1 MHPPQVVNMRSLLP
15 FLTIFAPAAAFT
27 CLGTPKT
34 VSLQWSLGWKWIS
47 PDGFGRPVV
56 AVNNQWPPPT
66 IDMCKGD
73 RLVLQVTNNLGNE
86 TTSIHFHGLYQIGE
100 NQMDGPAM
108 TTQCPI
114 PPGSVFTYN
123 FTSQAG
129 QQVGTYWWHS
139 HVHGQIADGLRGPLI
154 VHDPSPPFKVTGGEL
169 VMTVADWYHTQSP
182 YLIEYYQSAENA
194 ADGGA
199 EPIPDTGLLNDG
211 QNVSVKVAPGKTYL
225 LHVINTGNFVGTYL
239 KIAGHN
245 LTIVEVDG
253 VYTEPY
259 TVDLLYMTVA
269 QRYGVLLTT
278 HASSSENFLI
288 QAAVDIG
295 ELLTRC
301 PLLLNVSKKAVS
313 NRSHLSP
320 FLDMFDEVPDGYDP
334 SFYGYLVYDSSKSLP
349 AQVPLPDSPAHFDD
363 INLVTSP
370 AYTVDQVATYNHVDL
385 QLVLNMNFSIIN
397 NQTRA
402 TINDVTGIPQ
412 LVPTLYTALSAG
424 SNAWNPLVYGV
435 NSVPFVIKHGQVV
448 EIIINNF
455 DTGGHPWHL
464 HGTTF
469 QVIARN
475 GEGEGYYDGGN
486 LTAPHPNPL
495 RRDTVLI
502 NAGAFVA
509 LRFKANNP
517 GVHLMHCHIEWH
529 VEAGLT
535 ATLIVAP
542 DIMQKTISIPRDH
555 IDACR
560 RQNIPT
566 VGNAAGNSQD
576 FLNLTGAPTTP
587 DPNPVGALVNKTHLG
602 ASAKQLE
609 WWPPHRKH
617 WAPWMPPAPSHN

>member
-1 MHPPQVVNMRSLLP
+1 MRSLLP
-15 FLTIFAPAAAFT
+15 FLSIVASAAAYT

-73 RLVLQVTNNLGNE
+73 RLVLQVINNLGNE
-86 TTSIHFHGLYQIGE
+86 TTSIHFHGLYQKGQ

-108 TTQCPI
+108 ATQCPI
-114 PPGSVFTYN
+114 PPGSIFTYN
-123 FTSQAG
+123 FTTG

-154 VHDPSPPFKVTGGEL
+154 IHDPSPPFTVTGGDL
-169 VMTVADWYHTQSP
+169 VMTVADWYHAQAP
-182 YLIEYYQSAENA
+182 YLVEYYQSGENA
-194 ADGGA
+194 ADGGP
-199 EPIPDTGLLNDG
+199 EPIPDTGLFNDG
-211 QNVSVKVAPGKTYL
+211 QDVSVKVQAGKTYL
-225 LHVINTGNFVGTYL
+225 LHVINPGNFVGTYL

-278 HASSSENFLI
+278 QASSSENFLI
-288 QAAVDIG
+288 QAAVDM
-295 ELLTRC
+295 
-301 PLLLNVSKKAVS
+301 N
-313 NRSHLSP
+313 
-320 FLDMFDEVPDGYDP
+320 MFDEVPEGYDP
-334 SFYGYLVYDSSKSLP
+334 NFYGYLVYDSSKPLP
-349 AQVPLPDSPAHFDD
+349 AKVPLPDNPAYFDD
-363 INLVTSP
+363 LDLVTST
-370 AYTVDQVATYNHVDL
+370 AYAADQVAAYDNVDL
-385 QLVLNMNFSIIN
+385 QLILNTNFSIVN

-402 TINDVTGIPQ
+402 TINDVTGISQ

-424 SNAWNPLVYGV
+424 ADAWNPLVYGV
-435 NSVPFVIKHGQVV
+435 NSIPFVIKYGQVV

-469 QVIARN
+469 QVFARN
-475 GEGEGYYDGGN
+475 GEGEGYYDGSN
-486 LTAPHPNPL
+486 LTAPHPNPM
-495 RRDTVLI
+495 RRDTVMI
-502 NAGAFVA
+502 HAGGYLA
-509 LRFKANNP
+509 LRFKATNP
-517 GVHLMHCHIEWH
+517 GVHLIHCHIEWH
-529 VEAGLT
+529 VEAGLS

-542 DIMQKTISIPRDH
+542 DIIQKTISIPRDH
-555 IDACR
+555 INACR

-566 VGNAAGNSQD
+566 IGNAAGNYHD

-587 DPNPVGALVNKTHLG
+587 EKNPVGALVNKTHLG
-602 ASAKQLE
+602 APAKQLE
-609 WWPPHRKH
+609 WWPPYRRH
-617 WAPWMPPAPSHN
+617 WAPWMPPAPWYS

>member
-1 MHPPQVVNMRSLLP
+1 MRSLLP
-15 FLTIFAPAAAFT
+15 LLAICSSAVAYT
-27 CLGTPKT
+27 CSGVPKT
-34 VSLQWSLGWKWIS
+34 VSLQWSFGWKWIA

-66 IDMCKGD
+66 IDVCKGD

-86 TTSIHFHGLYQIGE
+86 TASIHFHGLYQNGQ

-114 PPGSVFTYN
+114 PPGSVFTYDFN
-123 FTSQAG
+123 VG

-154 VHDPSPPFKVTGGEL
+154 IHDPSPPFNVTGGEL
-169 VMTVADWYHTQSP
+169 VITAADWYHTQAP
-182 YLIEYYQSAENA
+182 FLIEYYQSADNA

-211 QNVSVKVAPGKTYL
+211 QNVSVSVKPGKTYL
-225 LHVINTGNFVGTYL
+225 LHVINPGNFVGTYL
-239 KIAGHN
+239 KIDGHN

-259 TVDLLYMTVA
+259 TVDILYLTVA

-278 HASSSENFLI
+278 HTSSSENFLI
-288 QAAVDIG
+288 QAAVDI
-295 ELLTRC
+295 
-301 PLLLNVSKKAVS
+301 N
-313 NRSHLSP
+313 
-320 FLDMFDEVPDGYDP
+320 MFDEVPDGYNP
-334 SFYGYLVYDSSKSLP
+334 NFYGYLVYDSSKPLP
-349 AQVPLPDSPAHFDD
+349 AHVPLPDSPDYLDD
-363 INLVTSP
+363 IDLVTSP
-370 AYTVDQVATYNHVDL
+370 AYTTDQAAEYGHVDR
-385 QLVLNMNFSIIN
+385 QIILNLNFSIID

-402 TINDVTGIPQ
+402 TLNDTTGIPQ
-412 LVPTLYTALSAG
+412 LVPSLYTALSAG

-435 NSVPFVIKHGQVV
+435 NSIPFVIKHNQVV
-448 EIIINNF
+448 ELIINNF

-464 HGTTF
+464 HGATF

-475 GEGEGYYDGGN
+475 GMGEGYYPGGH

-495 RRDTVLI
+495 RRDTVMI
-502 NAGAFVA
+502 NAGGFVA
-509 LRFKANNP
+509 LRFKADNP
-517 GVHLMHCHIEWH
+517 GVKLTHCHIEWH

-535 ATLIVAP
+535 ATIIVAP
-542 DIMQKTISIPRDH
+542 DILQQTIKIPQDH
-555 IDACR
+555 LDACK

-566 VGNAAGNSQD
+566 KGNAAGNYQN

-587 DPNPVGALVNKTHLG
+587 DDNPMGALIDSSSLG
-602 ASAKQLE
+602 PPSKSNE
-609 WWPPHRKH
+609 WWPSYRKH
-617 WAPWMPPAPSHN
+617 WAPWMPPAPAN